1 MRLVEKNAE
10 LPLAV
15 NSKKMLEK
23 ANKEKKVIRYQD
35 RVKLEVLKDT
45 RYYVKGQK
53 INPHPL
59 VAEQLIENKIAK
71 RID

>member
-1 MRLVEKNAE
+1 MRLVEKNAD

-15 NSKKMLEK
+15 NSQEMLKK
-23 ANKEKKVIRYQD
+23 ANKEKRVIRHQD
-35 RVKLEVLKDT
+35 RVPLEIIKDT
-45 RYYVKGQK
+45 RYYVKGKK